1 MEFTVTLWSSLYRT
15 LDILED
21 LEDLDGPN
29 ERLLRLHVLT
39 RVVYI
44 DVDRVEHLVDTLPG
58 RA

>member
-15 LDILED
+15 LDKLED

-29 ERLLRLHVLT
+29 ERLLRLHVYVHVLT

-44 DVDRVEHLVDTLPG
+44 CR
-58 RA
+58 